1 MGITL
6 RSFIFQVLPVA
17 ITFLLLAIS
26 LTLLNNSTS
35 SPEEAKSIGRWLA
48 PLNIITLIVLL
59 VLIIVNLVKALL
71 RLRSKK
77 TGSRYTLRLM
87 TAFTILTIIPVLV
100 VSYFSM
106 NFIGKRIDSWYDVQI
121 ERALGDS
128 LELAQRSLKTG
139 TRSHLR
145 DIELTARELFKID
158 PSKYAYYLEQRRL
171 DLNAYEILLLDSR
184 KHVVAYSGLDAGM
197 LFDHFPDEG
206 MFRELDNRGY
216 YLELEPGG
224 DDELYSRVA
233 VTLQKD
239 SLSESYILTALFPV
253 AHRFTAL
260 SDSVQE
266 ARDQYQA
273 RKFQR
278 NSIKY
283 GFRLSLFIIMVLSVL
298 FALWAAFV
306 YSKRLTSPIRKLLDG
321 TLAVASGDLQKKLP
335 VSEKDDFSLLARS
348 FNTMTSKLST
358 AQRESEASRL
368 QVQRQRD
375 YLNVVLNHLT
385 SGVMTLDESLTI
397 RRINAAGKHL
407 LLLDSCKAEGRKL
420 GELGDSSDLMPDF
433 IEAIMPYL
441 QSQTAEWKTEIHVLH
456 HNKRR
461 IFLCQG
467 TLVPELI
474 NGQKGTVLV
483 FDDMTDIVQAEH
495 DAAWAEV
502 ARRLAHEIKNPL
514 TPIQL
519 SAERLQHRLSPEL
532 SESSKDLLNRM
543 TQTITHQVE
552 TMKTMVN
559 AFSEYAR
566 TPSLQLQS
574 TDLNKLLTE
583 IVELYRA
590 NKQAVTIQLDL
601 EALPE
606 LMLDTHRMRQV
617 FVNLIK
623 NALEALEEHAQP
635 RILKITTRVTEND
648 EVLIRIADN
657 GPGIDESLLP
667 EIFEPYVSNKAKGS
681 GLGLAIVK
689 KIIEEHSGSI
699 TVRNG
704 DGVMQSDT
712 PPKAEKDKNTKDV
725 SATIHTIHKETAG
738 AIFTILL
745 PLSQQLQESN
755 TDLDDTDLKK
765 PGT

>member
-6 RSFIFQVLPVA
+6 RSFILQVLPIA
-17 ITFLLLAIS
+17 ATFLLLAIS
-26 LTLLNNSTS
+26 LMLLNSSTS
-35 SPEEAKSIGRWLA
+35 NPDSADDIQQWLA

-59 VLIIVNLVKALL
+59 VLIIGNLVKALI
-71 RLRSKK
+71 RLRSKQ
-77 TGSRYTLRLM
+77 TGSRFNLKLM
-87 TAFTILTIIPVLV
+87 TAFAILTIVPVLI

-121 ERALGDS
+121 ERALDDS

-145 DIELTARELFKID
+145 DIELVARELFTVD
-158 PSKYAYYLEQRRL
+158 PTEYPYYLEKKRL
-171 DLNAYEILLLDSR
+171 DLNAFELLLLDSR
-184 KHVVAYSGLDAGM
+184 KRVVAYSGLDTGM
-197 LFDHFPDEG
+197 LFDHLPDDA
-206 MFRELDNRGY
+206 MFRVLENRGF
-216 YLELEPGG
+216 YLELEPDGNG
-224 DDELYSRVA
+224 ELYSRVA

-239 SLSESYILTALFPV
+239 SLSETYTLTALFPV

-335 VSEKDDFSLLARS
+335 VSDKDDFSLLARS
-348 FNTMTSKLST
+348 FNTMTSKLSN
-358 AQRESEASRL
+358 ARRESEKSRL
-368 QVQRQRD
+368 QVQRQHD

-397 RRINAAGKHL
+397 QRINAAGKQL
-407 LLLDSCKAEGRKL
+407 LLLDESKVLQHKL
-420 GELGDSSDLMPDF
+420 TELGDTSEIMPDF
-433 IEAIMPYL
+433 IEAILPYL
-441 QSQTAEWKTEIHVLH
+441 QSDKAEWKTEIHFLYK
-456 HNKRR
+456 NKRR

-467 TLVPELI
+467 ATLQQLI
-474 NGQKGTVLV
+474 NGEKGTVLV

-495 DAAWAEV
+495 EAAWAEV

-532 SESSKDLLNRM
+532 DDKSTDLLNRM

-566 TPSLQLQS
+566 TPSLQLQP
-574 TDLNKLLTE
+574 TDLNKLLSE
-583 IVELYRA
+583 VVELYRS
-590 NKQAVTIQLDL
+590 NNQQADIQLEL
-601 EALPE
+601 QTLPE
-606 LMLDTHRMRQV
+606 LMIDTHRMRQV

-623 NALEALEEHAQP
+623 NSLEALAQQEPP
-635 RILKITTRVTEND
+635 RILKISSQLTEMD
-648 EVLIRIADN
+648 EVLVMVEDN
-657 GPGIDESLLP
+657 GPGIDEALLP
-667 EIFEPYVSNKAKGS
+667 EIFEPYVSNKMKGS

-699 TVRNG
+699 SARNK
-704 DGVMQSDT
+704 T
-712 PPKAEKDKNTKDV
+712 PSNEHKNQG
-725 SATIHTIHKETAG
+725 G

-745 PLSQQLQESN
+745 PMVTNPQNDHGQA
-755 TDLDDTDLKK
+755 DD
-765 PGT
+765 

>member
-6 RSFIFQVLPVA
+6 RSILFQVLPVA
-17 ITFLLLAIS
+17 VTFILLAVS
-26 LTLLNNSTS
+26 LTLLNSSTS
-35 SPEEAKSIGRWLA
+35 SPDSADDIERWLA
-48 PLNIITLIVLL
+48 PLNIITLVVLL
-59 VLIIVNLVKALL
+59 VLIIGNLVRALL

-87 TAFTILTIIPVLV
+87 TAFAVLTLLPVLV

-106 NFIGKRIDSWYDVQI
+106 NFIGQRIDSWYDVQI

-139 TRSHLR
+139 TSLHLR
-145 DIELTARELFKID
+145 DIELVARELFKVD
-158 PSKYAYYLEQRRL
+158 ETEYPYFLEQKRL
-171 DLNAYEILLLDSR
+171 DLNAYELLLLDSR
-184 KHVVAYSGLDAGM
+184 KRVIAFSGLDTAM

-206 MFRELDNRGY
+206 MFRVLDNRGF
-216 YLELEPGG
+216 YLELEPDGSG
-224 DDELYSRVA
+224 ELYSRVA
-233 VTLQKD
+233 LTLQKD
-239 SLSESYILTALFPV
+239 ALSETYILTALFPV

-260 SDSVQE
+260 SESVQE

-358 AQRESEASRL
+358 ARRESEKSRL
-368 QVQRQRD
+368 QVQRQHD

-385 SGVMTLDESLTI
+385 SGVITLDQSLSVQ
-397 RRINAAGKHL
+397 RINAAGEQL
-407 LLLDSCKAEGRKL
+407 LLLEAQTVTRKRFT
-420 GELGDSSDLMPDF
+420 ELGDYSALMPDF
-433 IEAIMPYL
+433 IEAILPHL
-441 QSQTAEWKTEIHVLH
+441 QSEAAEWKTEIQFLH
-456 HNKRR
+456 ENKRH

-467 TLVPELI
+467 AVLPELI
-474 NGQKGTVLV
+474 NGEKGVVLV
-483 FDDMTDIVQAEH
+483 FDDMTDLVQAEH
-495 DAAWAEV
+495 EAAWAEV

-519 SAERLQHRLSPEL
+519 SAERLQHRLLPEL
-532 SESSKDLLNRM
+532 SESSADLLKRM
-543 TQTITHQVE
+543 THTITQQVE
-552 TMKTMVN
+552 SMKTMVN

-566 TPSLQLQS
+566 TPSLQLQR
-574 TDLNKLLTE
+574 TDLNKLLSD
-583 IVELYRA
+583 VAELYRA
-590 NKQAVTIQLDL
+590 NKQKVTIRLEL

-606 LMLDTHRMRQV
+606 TMIDIHRMRQV
-617 FVNLIK
+617 IVNLIK
-623 NALEALEEHAQP
+623 NALEALEQQSSSKLLT
-635 RILKITTRVTEND
+635 ISSQLTEMD
-648 EVLIRIADN
+648 EILIRIADN
-657 GPGIDESLLP
+657 GPGIDEELLP

-689 KIIEEHSGSI
+689 KIIEEHSGNIS
-699 TVRNG
+699 VKNREP
-704 DGVMQSDT
+704 S
-712 PPKAEKDKNTKDV
+712 AEEKKP
-725 SATIHTIHKETAG
+725 SAGNRTAGG

-745 PLSQQLQESN
+745 PATNRLHEKKQINNPPSQE
-755 TDLDDTDLKK
+755 
-765 PGT
+765 